1 MYVRRYPAELFNT
14 FNHAQEGPPMVTRG
28 DSLKLPRRQ
37 FLQATA
43 AAAASWGVS
52 SSASGQVCPSKA
64 GTVRDKVWIFS
75 NPTNADFDVLRKRSV
90 MSPFEAAVY
99 MGIPNI
105 FMVQQY
111 PGAKHQ
117 EMYRKIGYRPFEP
130 PFEQYTIP
138 LSALKRFAWSVT
150 GAGGVTY
157 DWERRQVLA
166 MAPKIPNMVGVYLD
180 DFFHGRRSTEIA
192 SLTLDQLRDIQRQ
205 IKGPDKKM
213 DMYVT
218 FYSEGLELPVAEY
231 LRLIDVITFWIRKP
245 EDLADEDSCLTKL
258 EKLVP
263 HSRKMLGVDTCA
275 IDRTKTPPWTNLSIP
290 LMQKRCQQAL
300 GWLRSG
306 RIEGIVIY
314 GGTTI
319 DLGFESVEWT
329 REWIQKVGDTKL

>member
-1 MYVRRYPAELFNT
+1 MPGFKV
-14 FNHAQEGPPMVTRG
+14 
-28 DSLKLPRRQ
+28 DRRQ

-43 AAAASWGVS
+43 AVGASWGVS
-52 SSASGQVCPSKA
+52 YSAFGQVCAPKA
-64 GTVRDKVWIFS
+64 GTVRDKLWLFS
-75 NPTNADFDVLRKRSV
+75 NPRDADYDVLRKRSV

-111 PGAKHQ
+111 PGARDE
-117 EMYRKIGYRPFEP
+117 EMYQDIGYRPFEP
-130 PFEQYTIP
+130 PFEQYTLP
-138 LSALKRFAWSVT
+138 LSTLKRFAWSLT
-150 GAGGVTY
+150 GAGGVTH
-157 DWERRQVLA
+157 ERERKQVLA

-180 DFFHGRRSTEIA
+180 DFFHDRPGTEIA

-205 IKGPDKKM
+205 IKGSDKRM

-218 FYSEGLELPVAEY
+218 FYARQLDLPVTEY
-231 LRLIDVITFWIRKP
+231 LKLIDVITFWIRKP
-245 EDLADEDSCLTKL
+245 EDLADQDSCLTKL
-258 EKLVP
+258 EKLAP
-263 HSRKMLGVDTCA
+263 HCRKMLGVDTCA
-275 IDRTKTPPWTNLSIP
+275 IDRTRTPAWTSLPIP
-290 LMQKRCQQAL
+290 LMQKRCEQAL